1 MEDRRKL
8 SWRSGKMKEFLK
20 AHDRESKTLTYPLS
34 GHPVYLFFF
43 WLLFLALI
51 IFLTGNLLASTSK
64 ATKNPAEIDK
74 EALKK
79 AQEQKVV
86 RAIRVNS
93 SIKLDGLLEEEV
105 WKTHQPV
112 TDFLQR
118 DPLDGA
124 PASELT
130 EVWVAYD
137 DSNLYVAAYCH
148 DSDPK
153 GVIGLL
159 GRRDS
164 FVDSD
169 WFFFAVDPYFD
180 RRSGYLF
187 GVNPSGSIV
196 DEVLSNDVNEDESW
210 DGIWEAKTAR
220 VADGWTLEM
229 RIPFNQLRF
238 PKKDVYVWGVNFQRT
253 IKRKQEKDFF
263 AWVPKE
269 DNAYVSR
276 FARLEGIEK
285 INPGRRIE
293 VYPYS
298 VGQAQFQPAEPGN
311 PFQTGHR
318 YLGNAGVDLKMGL
331 KSNLNLD
338 VTVNPDFGQVEVDPA
353 VINLTA
359 YETYYQEKRPFFIEG
374 SSIFGNFGRGGV
386 YLNANINWPN
396 PRLFY
401 SRRIGRQPQ
410 GYVTH
415 EGYVDFP
422 SRTSIIG
429 AFKLTGRIGSGWNI
443 GFINAVTAREYATV
457 DDLSTRYQDEVEPL
471 TYYGVLRAQKDI
483 NDGQQGIGFMVTG
496 VMRDLNTEVLSAILN
511 RNAFSLATDGWSFLD
526 KKRSWVVGGWLGGT
540 FIKGSEDDIYQL
552 QQSALHYFQRPDATH
567 IHLDPRA
574 TSLNGWGGQFKLA
587 KQQGNSL
594 WLFSA
599 GALSPG
605 FDPNDIGFQ
614 SSSSDVIDLMGLY
627 GYQQMK
633 PGKIFRQWLLI
644 GGGSRQYD
652 FGGNNIFN
660 CLAGSFQG
668 VLTNWWNFEYTIIF
682 MPESLNNRLTRGG
695 PLARLPY
702 GYMQKLFL
710 NSDSRKPV
718 VLQGNFSYQWIH
730 NNSYDWMANFSL
742 RWKPL
747 SNLSFSVGP
756 MLELAKNETQ
766 WVTKVNDPFMTETYG
781 ARYVFGKVDQKVV
794 AAEIRVNWIFTPK
807 LSLQVYLQ
815 PFIAVGKYSRFK
827 QLNRPRAYDYLI
839 YGEEGGSTIEEIG
852 GEYIID
858 PDGPSGPAPSFA
870 IGNPDFNYKSMR
882 GTVVLRWEYRPG
894 SLLYVVWTQ
903 NRADYS
909 YPGQLSLWRDL
920 GNLFTAPGDN
930 IFLIKFT
937 YRFEL

>member
-1 MEDRRKL
+1 MKIVTKAQVKAERFP
-8 SWRSGKMKEFLK
+8 RSKHL
-20 AHDRESKTLTYPLS
+20 ANLIL
-34 GHPVYLFFF
+34 F
-43 WLLFLALI
+43 WLLFFVLI
-51 IFLTGNLLASTSK
+51 IFLTNNLSAAAVNK
-64 ATKNPAEIDK
+64 AVNKSAEIDK

-79 AQEQKVV
+79 AQEQKTV
-86 RAIRVNS
+86 RAFRVNG

-105 WKTHQPV
+105 WKTQQPAS
-112 TDFLQR
+112 DFLQR
-118 DPLDGA
+118 DPDDGQK
-124 PASELT
+124 ASELT

-137 DSNLYVAAYCH
+137 DSNLYVAAHCH

-187 GVNPSGSIV
+187 GINPSGSII

-210 DGIWEAKTAR
+210 DGIWEAKAAR

-238 PKKDVYVWGVNFQRT
+238 PQKDAYIWGVNFQRT
-253 IKRKQEKDFF
+253 IKRKNERVAF

-276 FARLEGIEK
+276 FARLEDIEK

-293 VYPYS
+293 LYPYT
-298 VGQAQFQPAEPGN
+298 VGQAQFRPAEPGN
-311 PFQTGHR
+311 PFETGHK
-318 YLGNAGVDLKMGL
+318 YLGDAGFDLKVGL

-338 VTVNPDFGQVEVDPA
+338 VSINPDFGQVEVDPA
-353 VINLTA
+353 VINLSA

-374 SSIFGNFGRGGV
+374 ASIFNNFGRGGV
-386 YLNANINWPN
+386 YVNANINWPN

-410 GYVTH
+410 GYPVH
-415 EGYVDFP
+415 DGYVNFP
-422 SRTSIIG
+422 DRTTILG
-429 AFKLTGRIGSGWNI
+429 AFKLTGRAGSDWNV
-443 GFINAVTAREYATV
+443 GFISAMTGREFATV
-457 DDLSTRYQDEVEPL
+457 DDLSTRYEDEVEPL
-471 TYYGVLRAQKDI
+471 TYYGILRAQKDI
-483 NDGQQGIGFMVTG
+483 NGGQQGIGFMATSVI
-496 VMRDLNTEVLSAILN
+496 RDLNAETLSAILN
-511 RNAFSLATDGWSFLD
+511 KNAFSLAADGWSFLD
-526 KKRSWVVGGWLGGT
+526 KKRAWVVGGWLGGT
-540 FIKGSEDDIYQL
+540 FIQGSQDDIYRL
-552 QQSALHYFQRPDATH
+552 QQSSMHYFQRPDVTH
-567 IHLDPRA
+567 VSLNPEA

-614 SSSSDVIDLMGLY
+614 SSSSDVIDLMGFY

-652 FGGNNIFN
+652 FGGNNVFS
-660 CLAGSFQG
+660 CLAGNFQG
-668 VLTNWWNFEYTIIF
+668 VLTNWWNFEYTF
-682 MPESLNNRLTRGG
+682 LFLPENLNNRLTRGG
-695 PLARLPY
+695 PMARLPY
-702 GYMQKLFL
+702 GYTHQLFL

-718 VLQGNFSYQWIH
+718 VLQGSFSYEWLH
-730 NNSYDWMANFSL
+730 NNSHQWLADFSV
-742 RWKPL
+742 RWKPM
-747 SNLSFSVGP
+747 SNLSLSVGP
-756 MLELAKNETQ
+756 QLGREVDETE
-766 WVTKVNDPFMTETYG
+766 WVKRVADPLMTETYG
-781 ARYVFGKVDQKVV
+781 VRYVFGRLDQKIV

-807 LSLQVYLQ
+807 LSLQAYLQ
-815 PFIAVGKYSRFK
+815 PFIAVGKYDRFK
-827 QLNRPRAYDYLI
+827 QLNRPRVYDYLVF
-839 YGEEGGSTIEEIG
+839 GENGSTIVEG
-852 GEYIID
+852 DGEYIVD
-858 PDGPSGPAPSFA
+858 PDGSGQAPSFS
-870 IGNPDFNYKSMR
+870 IYNPDFNYKSMR
-882 GTVVLRWEYRPG
+882 GTVVLRWEYKPG
-894 SLLYVVWTQ
+894 SLLYLVWTQ

-909 YPGQLSLWRDL
+909 YPGDFSLGRDL

-930 IFLIKFT
+930 IFLVKFS
-937 YRFEL
+937 YRFDL